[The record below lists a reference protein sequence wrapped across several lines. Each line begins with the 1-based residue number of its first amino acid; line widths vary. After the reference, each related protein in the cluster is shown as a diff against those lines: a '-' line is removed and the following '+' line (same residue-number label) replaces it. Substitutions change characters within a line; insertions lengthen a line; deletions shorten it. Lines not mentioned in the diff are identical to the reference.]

1 MRLAALLVASCCVA
15 CSAPS
20 PATELPALRLAPGS
34 LTVSGVS
41 SGGYMA
47 VQYEV
52 AYSGSV
58 AGAGIVA
65 AGPWYCAQA
74 SVSTAL
80 GPCMQG
86 EDPAPDVATL
96 VAAARE
102 AAGSGRIDD
111 TAGLAD
117 DRVWLFHGTRDDR
130 VRRPVTDALFA
141 FYAEFVP
148 GSQIVYERD
157 VPAAHGFPTLD
168 EGIACDTSSEPW
180 LNDCDF
186 DAAGE
191 MLRHFYGPLEAA
203 SVAQET
209 HLREFDQRHYA
220 GGGGELPSMEQ
231 VGYVYVPERCAEGA
245 ECRVHV
251 AFHGCRQGAS
261 FVGRA
266 FVRNAGYNRWAEAND
281 IVVLYP
287 QAAKSLVS
295 PLNPQGCWDWWGY
308 TGPDYATRSGAQLE
322 VVRRMLDALGLE

>member
-1 MRLAALLVASCCVA
+1 
-15 CSAPS
+15 
-20 PATELPALRLAPGS
+20 
-34 LTVSGVS
+34 
-41 SGGYMA
+41 MA
-47 VQYEV
+47 VQYQV

-58 AGAGIVA
+58 AGAGVVA
-65 AGPWYCAQA
+65 AGPWYCAQG

-86 EDPAPDVATL
+86 EKPAPDVPALVTEARVAT
-96 VAAARE
+96 
-102 AAGSGRIDD
+102 GSGRIDHV
-111 TAGLAD
+111 AGLAA
-117 DRVWLFHGTRDDR
+117 DRVWLFHGTKDDR
-130 VRRPVTDALFA
+130 VRRPVTDALLA
-141 FYAEFVP
+141 FYGAFLP
-148 GSQIVYERD
+148 ASQIVYEHE

-191 MLRHFYGPLEAA
+191 MLGHLYGPLEAA
-203 SVAQET
+203 AAPRDE

-220 GGGGELPSMEQ
+220 DGGDLPSMEQ
-231 VGYVYVPERCAEGA
+231 IGYVYVPRRCAERA

-251 AFHGCRQGAS
+251 AFHGCRQGTS

-308 TGPDYATRSGAQLE
+308 TGPDYATRSGAQL
-322 VVRRMLDALGLE
+322 VIVHRMLEALGLKE

>member
-1 MRLAALLVASCCVA
+1 MRLAVLLAASCCVA

-52 AYSGSV
+52 AYSDSV

-111 TAGLAD
+111 TAALAD

-148 GSQIVYERD
+148 GSQIVYEHD

-191 MLRHFYGPLEAA
+191 MLRHFYGPLGAA
-203 SVAQET
+203 SAVQET